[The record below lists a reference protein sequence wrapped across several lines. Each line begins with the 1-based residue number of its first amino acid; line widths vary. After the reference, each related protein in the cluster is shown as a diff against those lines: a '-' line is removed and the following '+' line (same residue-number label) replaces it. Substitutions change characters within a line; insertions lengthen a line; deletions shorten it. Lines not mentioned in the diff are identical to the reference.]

1 MLTRGVCVGRFEDT
15 ITGFGVGELGG
26 YENQGEEVSQN
37 TYVLCEEIIE
47 LMVQAFP
54 AYRSF
59 YLLVT

>member
-1 MLTRGVCVGRFEDT
+1 MLTRGVCVGRFEDA